1 MNKLLRAIRIT
12 VQCAVGLIL
21 TAAIID
27 YCTGTLAIARWL
39 VNIQILPAAL
49 ALSAGT
55 ILAWL
60 AVTVVCGRV
69 YCSTA
74 CPMGFFQDV
83 VARIGRVA
91 GRRRLYRYS
100 LPRNR
105 TRRVALGVFAGLLV
119 VGSSALA
126 SLIDPYSAW
135 TRICVYL
142 YKPLCGWAVNLLA
155 DAGEFTGLWTI
166 AVVKVGV
173 ISVMGAAIAAA
184 TFVVVAWVAS
194 RRGRTVC
201 NSVCP
206 VGTVLGEISRYA
218 VLHIDIDTDR
228 CVQCRRCEHACKSE
242 CIDLSDHVVDMSR
255 CVVCFDC
262 LPVCPNDA
270 ISYTARRKQLSIPM
284 MQRVDEP
291 SAASTCSS
299 GSAVKPM
306 DRRTFMASGALA
318 AVSVAA
324 GVLEGSGQSR
334 IKPVDTGAL
343 PLVPGWRVTPPGI
356 KSRNDFLTR
365 CTACGLCISK
375 CVSGVL
381 RPASSD
387 EYSVLRPMMPVMDFE
402 RSWCYAGCVRCT
414 DICPTG
420 ALSPLTPAQKLH
432 EPVGY
437 AVIEAENC
445 IAAVEGVP
453 CGACARRCP
462 VQAIKMEPV
471 SGSPGHSVPV
481 LDRKA
486 CIGCGA
492 CEYICPASPYK
503 AIVINGVH

>member
-1 MNKLLRAIRIT
+1 MNKLLRVTRIT
-12 VQCAVGLIL
+12 AQVCAAALL
-21 TAAIID
+21 TAALVD
-27 YCTGTLAIARWL
+27 YGTGTLAIARWL
-39 VNIQILPAAL
+39 AHIQIVPAAV
-49 ALSAGT
+49 ALSAGV

-60 AVTVVCGRV
+60 AVTVVFGRI

-74 CPMGFFQDV
+74 CPMGAFQDL
-83 VARIGRVA
+83 VARIGRI

-105 TRRVALGVFAGLLV
+105 TRRITLGVFAGLLI
-119 VGSSALA
+119 VGASALA

-135 TRICVYL
+135 TRICVYVI
-142 YKPLCGWAVNLLA
+142 KPLYGWTVNLLSM
-155 DAGEFTGLWTI
+155 AGESAGLWAI
-166 AVVKVGV
+166 AVVKVGIV
-173 ISVMGAAIAAA
+173 AALGAAIAAA
-184 TFVVVAWVAS
+184 TLVAVAWVAL

-201 NSVCP
+201 NTVCP
-206 VGTVLGEISRYA
+206 VGTLLGEISRYA

-228 CVQCRRCEHACKSE
+228 CVQCRKCEHNCKSG
-242 CIDLSDHVVDMSR
+242 CIDLTDHVVDMSR

-291 SAASTCSS
+291 SAARTCSPDVS
-299 GSAVKPM
+299 VKPM
-306 DRRTFMASGALA
+306 DRRKFLASGIVA

-324 GVLEGSGQSR
+324 SRLEGAEHGR
-334 IKPVDTGAL
+334 IPPVETGSL
-343 PLVPGWRVTPPGI
+343 PLVPGWRVTPPGT
-356 KSRNDFLTR
+356 KSRTDFLTR

-381 RPASSD
+381 RPASTGD
-387 EYSVLRPMMPVMDFE
+387 YSALRPLMPVMDFD

-414 DICPTG
+414 GICPTG
-420 ALSPLTPAQKLH
+420 ALEPVTVEQKRRQ
-432 EPVGY
+432 PVGY

-462 VQAIKMEPV
+462 VQAITMEPV
-471 SGSPGHSVPV
+471 AGQTGHSVPV
-481 LDRKA
+481 LDRSA

-492 CEYICPASPYK
+492 CEYICPAAPYK